1 MTTEIKVAVI
11 GLRNIGKNHIRKA
24 MHLKNIRVTTG
35 VDTDP
40 ARTAEAKDELDL
52 HETFTSADK
61 FFEQS
66 NCDAVVLALPNHLH
80 LPFTLQAF
88 DAGMD
93 VLVEKPIARNTDEAR
108 QMLQARDKS
117 RKTLMVGMNQR
128 FQTRIHALRRLVQEG
143 ELGVPYYAR
152 TWWNRIRPGDG
163 LWARGDWFLSPELS
177 GGGPLIDLGIHKLD
191 LTLHLMGFPKPVSV
205 DGSTFNT
212 IGDEYCRQKGRKWE
226 VEDMGVGMVRL
237 ENGAMLHLEAAYFHN
252 TAGEESAGQ
261 VLHFSKGCIEGQTLW
276 MADDANE
283 ALADIQYEEDAAAPQ
298 SCIEHFRNVLMGEEP
313 LSSTAE
319 EGLLGLRIIEA
330 IYESSEKGKAIT
342 L

>member
-40 ARTAEAKDELDL
+40 GRIAEAKKEFDLD
-52 HETFTSADK
+52 ETFTSADE

-108 QMLQARDKS
+108 QMLKVRDKS

-191 LTLHLMGFPKPVSV
+191 LT
-205 DGSTFNT
+205 
-212 IGDEYCRQKGRKWE
+212 RKWE